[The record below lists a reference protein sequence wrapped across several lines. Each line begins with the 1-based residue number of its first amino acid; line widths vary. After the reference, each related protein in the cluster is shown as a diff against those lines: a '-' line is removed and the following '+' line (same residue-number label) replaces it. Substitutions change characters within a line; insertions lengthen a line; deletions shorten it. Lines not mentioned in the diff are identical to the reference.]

1 MEGGSVSFRCSM
13 SPAGWPPTLNL
24 GSAGEMLS
32 CAGQSV
38 PEDRRPITKC
48 SLYNVPGSPLV
59 LIVKCGEGTLAN
71 LAGELVNFGGDRDTH
86 RDPKKL

>member
-1 MEGGSVSFRCSM
+1 MCSRYI
-13 SPAGWPPTLNL
+13 A
-24 GSAGEMLS
+24 
-32 CAGQSV
+32 C
-38 PEDRRPITKC
+38 ITKC

-86 RDPKKL
+86 RDPNKIVRLNALSFNEGVAYVKRP

>member
-1 MEGGSVSFRCSM
+1 MCSRYI
-13 SPAGWPPTLNL
+13 A
-24 GSAGEMLS
+24 
-32 CAGQSV
+32 C
-38 PEDRRPITKC
+38 ITKC